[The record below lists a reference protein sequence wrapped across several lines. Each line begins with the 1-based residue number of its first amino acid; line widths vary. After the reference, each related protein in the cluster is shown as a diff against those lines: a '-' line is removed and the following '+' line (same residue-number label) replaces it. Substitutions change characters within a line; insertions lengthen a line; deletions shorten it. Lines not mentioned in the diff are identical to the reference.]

1 MRYLNGVLFCFLTV
15 LFGCSVSPPQHN
27 TYAEVN
33 ARTVDLTVESVDV
46 WERIRKGYAVPEFN
60 SPLVDKW
67 TAYYVARPEYFQR
80 MADRSGKYLYYIV
93 NEVNRRDL
101 PTELVL
107 LPFIESAFNPNALSS
122 AQASGLWQFIPSTG
136 TQFKLEQ
143 NWWRDQR
150 RDPIASTNAA
160 LDYLEYLYDFQGDWF
175 LAFASYNWGEGAVKR
190 AMNQAVKSGKTK
202 QFENLKLPQETENY
216 IPKLQ
221 AIKNIIANPQRYS
234 IVLPIVNNE
243 PYFVGIKK
251 GQDIDVAVAAKLAQ
265 MPIEEFTALNP
276 GHNQGVIMANNE
288 TEIILPIEK
297 VPNYLAN
304 IAEYQGDLTSWKKY
318 RATEGESIQAIAQK
332 FNVSVDLLRQAN
344 DLNRGIRLLPV
355 SRTLVIPGD
364 TATAIMSTVQVTRY
378 QKTQGHEVRL
388 GETLVSIAY
397 RYQLSTQTLIDLN
410 NLKNNKVNVGQKIL
424 IPR

>member
-1 MRYLNGVLFCFLTV
+1 
-15 LFGCSVSPPQHN
+15 
-27 TYAEVN
+27 
-33 ARTVDLTVESVDV
+33 
-46 WERIRKGYAVPEFN
+46 
-60 SPLVDKW
+60 
-67 TAYYVARPEYFQR
+67 

-107 LPFIESAFNPNALSS
+107 LPFVESAFNPNALSS

-136 TQFKLEQ
+136 THFKLEQ

-160 LDYLEYLYDFQGDWF
+160 LDYLEYLYDFQGDWY
-175 LAFASYNWGEGAVKR
+175 LAFASYNWGEGSVKR
-190 AMNQAVKSGKTK
+190 AMNQAVKSGKTQ

-221 AIKNIIANPQRYS
+221 AIKNIISNPERYS
-234 IVLPIVNNE
+234 IVLPIINNE
-243 PYFVGIKK
+243 PYFVSIKK
-251 GQDIDVAVAAKLAQ
+251 NQDIDLAVAAKLAQ

-276 GHNQGVIMANNE
+276 GFNQGVIMANID

-297 VPNYLAN
+297 VPSYLAN
-304 IAEYQGDLTSWKKY
+304 LAEFQGDLTSWKKY
-318 RATEGESIQAIAQK
+318 SAREGESIQAIANK
-332 FNVSVDLLRQAN
+332 FNVSVDTLRQAN
-344 DLNRGIRLLPV
+344 DLNRNIRLL
-355 SRTLVIPGD
+355 STAKNMVIPGSS
-364 TATAIMSTVQVTRY
+364 ASSFIPTVQVNRN
-378 QKTQGHEVRL
+378 QKTQGHQVRS

-397 RYQLSTQTLIDLN
+397 RYQLTIQTLKDLN
-410 NLKNNKVNVGQKIL
+410 NLKNNQVNVGQKIL

>member
-1 MRYLNGVLFCFLTV
+1 MRYLNGFLLCCLFTLI
-15 LFGCSVSPPQHN
+15 GCTSLPSKQN
-27 TYAEVN
+27 TLAEVN
-33 ARTVDLTVESVDV
+33 GRTVDLTVKSNDI
-46 WERIRKGYAVPEFN
+46 WERIRTGYAIPN
-60 SPLVDKW
+60 LSNPLVDKW
-67 TAYYVARPEYFQR
+67 VAYYAARPEYFQR

-107 LPFIESAFNPNALSS
+107 LPFVESAFNPNALSS

-136 TQFKLEQ
+136 THFKLEQ

-160 LDYLEYLYDFQGDWF
+160 LDYLEYLYDFQGDWY
-175 LAFASYNWGEGAVKR
+175 LAFASYNWGEGSVKR
-190 AMNQAVKSGKTK
+190 AMNQAVKSGKTQ

-221 AIKNIIANPQRYS
+221 AIKNIISNPERYS
-234 IVLPIVNNE
+234 IVLPIINNE
-243 PYFVGIKK
+243 PYFVSIKK
-251 GQDIDVAVAAKLAQ
+251 NQDIDLAVAAKLAQ

-276 GHNQGVIMANNE
+276 GFNQGVIMANID

-297 VPNYLAN
+297 VPSYLAN
-304 IAEYQGDLTSWKKY
+304 LAEFQGDLTSWKKY
-318 RATEGESIQAIAQK
+318 SAREGESIQAIANK
-332 FNVSVDLLRQAN
+332 FNVSVDTLRQAN
-344 DLNRGIRLLPV
+344 DLNRNIRLL
-355 SRTLVIPGD
+355 STAKNMVIPGSS
-364 TATAIMSTVQVTRY
+364 ASSFIPTVQVNRN
-378 QKTQGHEVRL
+378 QKTQGHQVRS

-397 RYQLSTQTLIDLN
+397 RYQLTIQTLKDLN
-410 NLKNNKVNVGQKIL
+410 NLKNNQVNVGQKIL